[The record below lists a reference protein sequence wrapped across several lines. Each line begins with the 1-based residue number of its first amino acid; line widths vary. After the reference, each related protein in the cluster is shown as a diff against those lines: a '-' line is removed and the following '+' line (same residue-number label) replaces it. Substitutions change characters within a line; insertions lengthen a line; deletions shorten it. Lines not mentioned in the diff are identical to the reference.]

1 MVTLTVIT
9 MSDDS
14 GVDSGNYN
22 ISFAGPAERDEKNP
36 YCKKGCTCGCHMM
49 GDGALCDP
57 GEKCFMGGCV
67 PKIQPEQAEYT
78 PFD

>member
-1 MVTLTVIT
+1 MVTLTVVT

-14 GVDSGNYN
+14 GMNSGNYN
-22 ISFAGPAERDEKNP
+22 ITFAGPAERDDRNP

-49 GDGALCDP
+49 GDGSLCEP
-57 GEKCFMGGCV
+57 GEKCFMCGCV